1 MQNQNNA
8 ISARDLRLAANA
20 KLARMVNGQPSDPA
34 NKPTAAR
41 DNRVMAKPPSSMA
54 QNFLLK
60 AKDKASVTT
69 IAGKSTAVSRIIDMS
84 VPIL

>member
-1 MQNQNNA
+1 MQNQ
-8 ISARDLRLAANA
+8 LAH
-20 KLARMVNGQPSDPA
+20 LLGSQPDGFA

-41 DNRVMAKPPSSMA
+41 DNRVM

-69 IAGKSTAVSRIIDMS
+69 IAGKSTAVSRIIDTS
-84 VPIL
+84 VPILE